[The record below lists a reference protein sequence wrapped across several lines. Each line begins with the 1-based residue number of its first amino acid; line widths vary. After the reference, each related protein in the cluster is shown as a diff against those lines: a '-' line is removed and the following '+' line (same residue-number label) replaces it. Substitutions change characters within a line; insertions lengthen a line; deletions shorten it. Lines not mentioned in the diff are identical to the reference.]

1 MSEVASLEQAWAVVL
16 ARPDDLDARQVLA
29 DAMLEAGDVHGE
41 LIELQ
46 LARARGDARRVDID
60 AREEELLT
68 THGAA
73 LLGDGELRRRLDL
86 GWEAGFVR
94 TVRALGSLDELAT
107 LFRAPAGRLVRSLQ
121 ALELSVPLAQ
131 VAVVLKS
138 SAPPTLTELRLG
150 RSSAVVAPVADV
162 APLLAAL
169 PRLERLDVRGLL
181 VDFSAVSSAALRTL
195 EVGSFVNTE
204 PTLTTLGTARL
215 PALKALHVVLSD
227 STPRFPGA
235 FLSAS
240 GFTAVESLALFGYL
254 APEHL
259 AGLANS
265 PLLARLRQLRLVP
278 TAETGWGDELRRLA
292 PKYLHLERLELA
304 TTLDRFTPLR
314 ALGEA
319 LPNLAL
325 DTASGLGGR

>member
-1 MSEVASLEQAWAVVL
+1 MASLEQAWAVVL
-16 ARPDDLDARQVLA
+16 ARPEDLDARQVLA
-29 DAMLEAGDVHGE
+29 DAMLEAGDAHGE

-46 LARARGDARRVDID
+46 LARARGDARRDDID

-86 GWEAGFVR
+86 RWEAGFVR
-94 TVRALGSLDELAT
+94 AVGALGSLESLAT
-107 LFRAPAGRLVRSLQ
+107 LFHAPAGRLVRSLQ
-121 ALELSVPLAQ
+121 AADVSAPLTQ
-131 VAVVLKS
+131 VAAALGPH
-138 SAPPTLTELRLG
+138 APPTLVELRLA
-150 RSSAVVAPVADV
+150 RSPAVVAPVADV
-162 APLLAAL
+162 APLLRAL

-181 VDFSAVSSAALRTL
+181 ADFSAVNSAALRML
-195 EVGSFVNTE
+195 ELGSFVNTE

-215 PALKALHVVLSD
+215 PALRVLQVVLSD

-235 FLSAS
+235 FLAAA
-240 GFTAVESLALFGYL
+240 GFAAVESLALFGYL

-259 AGLANS
+259 AGLASS
-265 PLLARLRQLRLVP
+265 PLLARLRRLRLVP
-278 TAETGWGDELRRLA
+278 SAETGWGEELRRLA
-292 PKYLHLERLELA
+292 PRYLHLERLELA

-325 DTASGLGGR
+325 DTSSGLGQR